1 MSQIIKI
8 KKGIDNLLQE
18 SYLNKES
25 NNNSKLILEEL
36 ANDKNLQILYYSV
49 NNLENPPVLEE
60 SEIEDF
66 INENIKFSK
75 QVDKKYLVELASKL
89 NNLELTDLEKSIN
102 MVLFEERNALNFTE
116 YNNSKKTIFEN
127 IKAKS
132 KSTALDLSQYSEEE
146 VSFVKTFMESPEKIF
161 KQISEECLSILDSKL
176 NEESDD
182 ETKMLI
188 YKTKE
193 KIYESHLRNNFDTS
207 NLISLISLK
216 NNLIND

>member
-127 IKAKS
+127 IRAKS

-146 VSFVKTFMESPEKIF
+146 VSFVKTFVESPEKIF

-176 NEESDD
+176 NQESDD

>member
-127 IKAKS
+127 IRAKS

-176 NEESDD
+176 NQESDD

>member
-89 NNLELTDLEKSIN
+89 KNLELTDLEKSIN

-116 YNNSKKTIFEN
+116 YNNSKRTIFEN
-127 IKAKS
+127 IKSKS
-132 KSTALDLSQYSEEE
+132 KNVGLDLSQYSEEE
-146 VSFVKTFMESPEKIF
+146 VSFVKTYMESPEKIF

>member
-89 NNLELTDLEKSIN
+89 KNLELTDLEKSIN

-116 YNNSKKTIFEN
+116 YNNSKRTIFEN
-127 IKAKS
+127 IKSKS
-132 KSTALDLSQYSEEE
+132 KKVGLDLSQYSEEE
-146 VSFVKTFMESPEKIF
+146 VSFVKTYMESPEKIF
-161 KQISEECLSILDSKL
+161 KQLSEECLSILDSKL

>member
-127 IKAKS
+127 IRAKS

-176 NEESDD
+176 SQESDD